1 MALSAE
7 LPRLEQIAAAR
18 EPEPERTAELYGM
31 RSHCLPMRL
40 RIATQLADS
49 PRPDPHPPGFRV
61 RVGSLLS
68 GRRDAGPASAHAGRR
83 ARALACGFAS
93 LKLSSG
99 TSLVVAVF
107 NGVAGVAARCNGA
120 SGGTRATPARRSATW
135 PTSPRAPRLCPGSR
149 RRGHSRPAAPHS
161 SKSCRP
167 SWRAEPV
174 LPDPSRRAAG

>member
-61 RVGSLLS
+61 RVGSLLGGTAVS
-68 GRRDAGPASAHAGRR
+68 
-83 ARALACGFAS
+83 RALAKSPQERFAS
-93 LKLSSG
+93 
-99 TSLVVAVF
+99 
-107 NGVAGVAARCNGA
+107 AGELAEAARA
-120 SGGTRATPARRSATW
+120 ALLEQKQ
-135 PTSPRAPRLCPGSR
+135 SPS
-149 RRGHSRPAAPHS
+149 
-161 SKSCRP
+161 
-167 SWRAEPV
+167 
-174 LPDPSRRAAG
+174 